1 MLYQRIPYP
10 LLTTAC
16 NSSTYSGNYIQ
27 TTTTACNAAREHFK
41 GALGPTQQQYR
52 G

>member
-16 NSSTYSGNYIQ
+16 NSSTYSGNYVQI
-27 TTTTACNAAREHFK
+27 TTTVCNTARKCPE
-41 GALGPTQQQYR
+41 GAPGPTR
-52 G
+52 